1 MHLSDMP
8 RVSLVC
14 KALEIDYAVAMT
26 GFETRGGQSVPVF
39 DGVVVCEEH
48 AEVVQEK
55 YWAAERCGSTMQ
67 YPFDAPLFF
76 CSHLQEQLL
85 AAGRS
90 WSPLLY

>member
-39 DGVVVCEEH
+39 NGVVVCGEH
-48 AEVVQEK
+48 AEAVQEK

-67 YPFDAPLFF
+67 YPFDTPLF
-76 CSHLQEQLL
+76 L
-85 AAGRS
+85 
-90 WSPLLY
+90 WSPLQGEVLGRR